1 MNFGRVGLAALSAFR
16 NDLVPTEPPAEAV
29 HRDCIGGGSMLKRG
43 WIALALGGMLLAFAV
58 PAAAQAATEALVN
71 TGSPATPFPQNK
83 QNEPTVAIDPLDPSV
98 AIAGSNDEIDEP
110 RCGGNECPFAQGIGN
125 SGVYFSFNGGT
136 SWTQPT
142 YDGYSGRAGV
152 GSGDTG
158 CTGCGP
164 GPIGTVPNYFEHG

>member
-1 MNFGRVGLAALSAFR
+1 MF
-16 NDLVPTEPPAEAV
+16 
-29 HRDCIGGGSMLKRG
+29 KRG
-43 WIALALGGMLLAFAV
+43 STVSAVIGLLLAFAA

-142 YDGYSGRAGV
+142 YDGYSGRTGV
-152 GSGDTG
+152 GFGASG

-164 GPIGTVPNYFEHG
+164 GPIGTLPNYFEQRLVSDGDPVVDFGPTPGRQR